1 MTVLSPETTN
11 FIREHRKDD
20 VRALALKA
28 KNYPYIDM
36 NEAVIQIAGRQIAE
50 KKVPSWADIDGIIY
64 PKHLSMEQCSSEIT
78 AKYKAT
84 LVKGETLAD
93 LTAGFGVDCS
103 FISRQFKHALYVER
117 NKELCDIAKNNFKIL
132 GLNHI
137 EIHNTDGIEFL
148 KGMQQVDCIF
158 MDPARRDNNGGKTVA
173 IQDCEPDIT
182 KIEKLLVEKSRISMI
197 KLSPML
203 DIHNALKELQFI
215 NSLHIV
221 SVNNEC
227 KELIIII
234 GNNSESV
241 YKTENDIK
249 INCEQLVN
257 NSNSQHF
264 EFTYSEEKNTEI
276 EYTDSIGKYLYEPD
290 AAILKAGPFKLLS
303 KRYGVKKLHP
313 NSHLYTSDDIMDFPG
328 RRFKVIGTSTFGKK
342 ELKAFL
348 KDLEKANITI
358 RNFPS
363 NVADLRKK
371 LKLKEGGDIYIFATT
386 LGNGDKV
393 LIKCE
398 SIKSLFP

>member
-1 MTVLSPETTN
+1 MTVLSPETIK

-28 KNYPYIDM
+28 KSYPDIDM
-36 NEAVIQIAGRQIAE
+36 NEAVTQIAGRQIAE
-50 KKVPSWADIDGIIY
+50 KKIPSWADIDEIIY

-84 LVKGETLAD
+84 LVKGDILAD

-117 NKELCDIAKNNFKIL
+117 NKELCDIAKNNFRIL

-137 EIHNTDGIEFL
+137 EIHNTDGMELL
-148 KGMQQVDCIF
+148 KEMPQVDCIF
-158 MDPARRDNNGGKTVA
+158 MDPARRDNNGSKTVA

-215 NSLHIV
+215 HSLHIV

-234 GNNSESV
+234 GNNSEST
-241 YKTENDIK
+241 YKEEKDIK
-249 INCEQLVN
+249 ISCEQLVN
-257 NSNSQHF
+257 NSNNQHF
-264 EFTYSEEKNTEI
+264 EFTYSEEKKTEI
-276 EYTDSIGKYLYEPD
+276 EYTDSIGNYLYEPG
-290 AAILKAGPFKLLS
+290 ASILKAGPFKLLS

-313 NSHLYTSDDIMDFPG
+313 NSHLYTSDEIIDFPG
-328 RRFKVIGTSTFGKK
+328 RRFKVIDTSTFGKK

-386 LGNGDKV
+386 LANGDKV